1 MGRLDNK
8 VAVITG
14 AAQGIGALMAKAMA
28 DEGAK
33 VLVTDVQD
41 TAAAV
46 KAITDAGGTAQGM
59 KVDITSNDDLNAM
72 VETATGE
79 LGGLDIMVNNAAIFA
94 TLTPKPFFEISDDE
108 FDQLMRVNV
117 RGVHQVM
124 RAIVPTMIKAGGGK
138 VVNIASGTFYYG
150 PPGLSH
156 YTASKGAVLGLTR
169 GHAREL
175 GDKNIQVNAIAP
187 GLTESEGVRAN
198 DGFDMA
204 RGPTVAS
211 RSIKRLYTHA
221 VQTRCNKERKGD
233 ETRKNTTFTG
243 CRRRY
248 GVDRSP
254 GCGRGIVSGDF
265 HSATASYQLVL
276 L

>member
-41 TAAAV
+41 TSNAV
-46 KAITDAGGTAQGM
+46 KAITDAGGIAQGM
-59 KVDITSNDDLNAM
+59 KVDITSNDDLKAM

-79 LGGLDIMVNNAAIFA
+79 MGGLDIMVNNAAIFA
-94 TLTPKPFFEISDDE
+94 TLKPKPFFEIDDDE
-108 FDQLMRVNV
+108 FDLIMRVNV
-117 RGVHQVM
+117 RGLHQVM
-124 RAIVPTMIKAGGGK
+124 RAITPTMIKAGGGK

-150 PPGLSH
+150 PPGLSA

-169 GHAREL
+169 GHGREL

-187 GLTESEGVRAN
+187 GLTESEGVAGN

-211 RSIKRLYTHA
+211 RSIKRDMLPEDLLGTLLFLTTPDSDFLTG
-221 VQTRCNKERKGD
+221 QTIN
-233 ETRKNTTFTG
+233 
-243 CRRRY
+243 
-248 GVDRSP
+248 VD
-254 GCGRGIVSGDF
+254 GGKIN
-265 HSATASYQLVL
+265 L
-276 L
+276 

>member
-8 VAVITG
+8 TAVITG
-14 AAQGIGALMAKAMA
+14 AAQGIGAMMAKAMA
-28 DEGAK
+28 DEGAN
-33 VLVTDVQD
+33 VLVTDVAD
-41 TAAAV
+41 TSDAV
-46 KAITDAGGTAQGM
+46 KAITDSGGKAQGM

-72 VETATGE
+72 VQHATE
-79 LGGLDIMVNNAAIFA
+79 EMGGLDIMVNNAAIFA
-94 TLTPKPFFEISDDE
+94 TLTPKPFFQIDDDE
-108 FDQLMRVNV
+108 FDMIMKVNV

-124 RAIVPTMIKAGGGK
+124 RAIAPTMIKAGGGK
-138 VVNIASGTFYYG
+138 VVNIASGTFFYG

-156 YTASKGAVLGLTR
+156 YTASKGAVIALTR

-211 RSIKRLYTHA
+211 RSIKREMVPEDLLGSLLFLCTPDSNFLTG
-221 VQTRCNKERKGD
+221 QTIN
-233 ETRKNTTFTG
+233 
-243 CRRRY
+243 
-248 GVDRSP
+248 VD
-254 GCGRGIVSGDF
+254 GGKIN
-265 HSATASYQLVL
+265 L
-276 L
+276 

>member
-14 AAQGIGALMAKAMA
+14 AAQGIGALLAKAMA
-28 DEGAK
+28 DEGAN

-41 TAAAV
+41 TTNAV
-46 KAITDAGGTAQGM
+46 KAITDAGGMAQGL
-59 KVDITSNDDLNAM
+59 KVDITSNDDLKSM
-72 VETATGE
+72 VKTAGE
-79 LGGLDIMVNNAAIFA
+79 MGGLDIMVNNAAIFA

-108 FDQLMRVNV
+108 FDLLMRVNV

-124 RAIVPTMIKAGGGK
+124 KAIVPTMIKAGGGK

-187 GLTESEGVRAN
+187 GLTESEGVAAN

-204 RGPTVAS
+204 RAPTVAS
-211 RSIKRLYTHA
+211 RSIKRDMLPEDLIGSLLFLCT
-221 VQTRCNKERKGD
+221 KD
-233 ETRKNTTFTG
+233 SDFLTG
-243 CRRRY
+243 QAIN
-248 GVDRSP
+248 VD
-254 GCGRGIVSGDF
+254 GGKIN
-265 HSATASYQLVL
+265 L
-276 L
+276 

>member
-41 TAAAV
+41 TAKAV
-46 KAITDAGGTAQGM
+46 KAITDAGGTAKGM
-59 KVDITSNDDLNAM
+59 KVDVTSNDDLKAM
-72 VETATGE
+72 VETATSE

-94 TLTPKPFFEISDDE
+94 TLQPKPFFEIDDDE
-108 FDQLMRVNV
+108 FDAVMRVNV
-117 RGVHQVM
+117 RGLHQVM

-169 GHAREL
+169 GHGREL

-187 GLTESEGVRAN
+187 GLTESEGVAAN
-198 DGFDMA
+198 SGFDMA
-204 RGPTVAS
+204 RAPTVAS
-211 RSIKRLYTHA
+211 RSIKRDMLPEDLLGSLLFLTTPDSDFITG
-221 VQTRCNKERKGD
+221 QTIN
-233 ETRKNTTFTG
+233 
-243 CRRRY
+243 
-248 GVDRSP
+248 VD
-254 GCGRGIVSGDF
+254 GGKIN
-265 HSATASYQLVL
+265 L
-276 L
+276 